1 MLRCCRCIWFLP
13 IIFIGTHSIAL
24 VKMDSV
30 KLFFFYMERCVLWM
44 YAIDG
49 FAAINTSSPK
59 SKEEC
64 ETEALKPDAEADAE
78 AKGGEEAG
86 ALEAKMSLMNGIT
99 VIVGSIIGSGIFVSP
114 TGVLKYTGSVNASL
128 LVWIASGVFS
138 MIGAYCYAELG
149 TMIRLSGADYA
160 YIMETFGPFAAFIR
174 LWIECMIVRPC
185 SQAIVAL
192 TFSVYVLKP
201 IFPECDPPE
210 DATRLLAACC
220 ILLLTFVN
228 CWSVRAA
235 TRVQDWFT
243 YAKLLALFIIIAAG
257 IYQLC
262 RVRNLP
268 RAIAI
273 SCTLVTVVYTFTNVA
288 FYTTLSP
295 TEVLGSAAVAVTF
308 AERLFGWFA
317 LSIPLFVA
325 ASTFGAVNGVL
336 LTSSRLFYAG
346 AAQGQMPE
354 MLTMVSAR
362 ATPAAAVLA
371 VALLSLVYLTV
382 SDIYA
387 LINYVG
393 FATWLSIGA
402 AVLCLPV
409 LRYTQPNLER
419 PIKVNLFFPVIYII
433 CTILVVAFPAFAS
446 PAETGVGCLMILTA
460 VPVYLLLL
468 HPRTRIKWL
477 SSNLKLCHRPCAK
490 ADVIIATENEAL
502 NKVAKSQKI
511 VATSPNVSNKI
522 LKKKINAEKKVT
534 FQKEVLFKEAVT
546 KGDNTLVKNVT
557 AKKAILKPPKK
568 VESQKD
574 DEVKNAPKPKVKPV
588 EKKKKRQKTQINDTK
603 LMLKLMRGR
612 K

>member
-1 MLRCCRCIWFLP
+1 MVGK
-13 IIFIGTHSIAL
+13 IG
-24 VKMDSV
+24 SV
-30 KLFFFYMERCVLWM
+30 GLGVTLHTRRS
-44 YAIDG
+44 
-49 FAAINTSSPK
+49 NRSPK
-59 SKEEC
+59 SKEEEC
-64 ETEALKPDAEADAE
+64 ESEALKADLDP
-78 AKGGEEAG
+78 EEGKESG
-86 ALEAKMSLMNGIT
+86 ALEAKMSLLNGIT

-128 LVWIASGVFS
+128 IVWITCGIFS

-149 TMIRLSGADYA
+149 TMIRVSGADYA

-201 IFPECDPPE
+201 LFPECDPPE

-243 YAKLLALFIIIAAG
+243 YAKLLALFIIIAVG
-257 IYQLC
+257 IYQLSKGKVEHFTFEGTTNDVTSIALSFYSGLFAYNGWNYLNFIIEELKDP
-262 RVRNLP
+262 VRNLP

-308 AERLFGWFA
+308 AERILGWFA

-346 AAQGQMPE
+346 AAQGQMPA
-354 MLTMVSAR
+354 MLTMVTTRS
-362 ATPAAAVLA
+362 TPAPAVLA
-371 VALLSLVYLTV
+371 VALLSLLYLTV

-419 PIKVNLFFPVIYII
+419 PIKVNLIFPVIYII
-433 CTILVVAFPAFAS
+433 CTILVVAVPAVAS
-446 PAETGVGCLMILTA
+446 PAETGIGCMMILTA

-468 HPRTRIKWL
+468 HPRTRMQCL
-477 SSNLKLCHRPCAK
+477 
-490 ADVIIATENEAL
+490 D
-502 NKVAKSQKI
+502 
-511 VATSPNVSNKI
+511 
-522 LKKKINAEKKVT
+522 
-534 FQKEVLFKEAVT
+534 
-546 KGDNTLVKNVT
+546 TLVHRFTYLV
-557 AKKAILKPPKK
+557 
-568 VESQKD
+568 QKLTLS
-574 DEVKNAPKPKVKPV
+574 VRPKVK
-588 EKKKKRQKTQINDTK
+588 
-603 LMLKLMRGR
+603 
-612 K
+612 